1 MPEIVPS
8 TVIEPVTGVPGDSR
22 QDVRAPAVGSRP
34 WTPPAFTDVELAA
47 EVTAYA
53 GHW

>member
-8 TVIEPVTGVPGDSR
+8 TVSEPATGVPGDPH
-22 QDVRAPAVGSRP
+22 QDVRDPAVGSRP
-34 WTPPAFTDVELAA
+34 WTPPAFSEVELAA

-53 GHW
+53 GRW